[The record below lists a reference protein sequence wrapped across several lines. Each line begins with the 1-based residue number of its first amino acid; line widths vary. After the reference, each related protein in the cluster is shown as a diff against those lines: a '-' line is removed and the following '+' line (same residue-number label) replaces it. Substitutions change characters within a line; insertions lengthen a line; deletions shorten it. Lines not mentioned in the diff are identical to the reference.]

1 MLYIY
6 IIIYVIYIYI
16 WYFLCIYIYIY
27 YQTKK
32 QKQKNKDHICSVLI
46 TIWHIYTYWEVN
58 FEVKMGILSICQMD
72 TWHIYIYINLYMC
85 LGKNLFK
92 GVCKRLQTVP
102 QSRTEDWRLKAW
114 EKLLQSRVLDW
125 RFLGSRSFPQA
136 FNLQSSILDWRIFSQ
151 VLNLQ
156 YLIRNK
162 TSWYQCSGK
171 GILCMKR
178 VSTFGLF
185 PAL

>member
-1 MLYIY
+1 
-6 IIIYVIYIYI
+6 
-16 WYFLCIYIYIY
+16 
-27 YQTKK
+27 
-32 QKQKNKDHICSVLI
+32 
-46 TIWHIYTYWEVN
+46 
-58 FEVKMGILSICQMD
+58 MGILSICQMD

-85 LGKNLFK
+85 LGKILFK

-136 FNLQSSILDWRIFSQ
+136 FKLQSSILDWRIFSQ

-185 PAL
+185 PKPEKSSENAVNYFTTKDDQTCFFISRSNSSRQVQALQTNTFIQKV